1 MLSLLDE
8 LVINTASG
16 GISSIGNSGD
26 MIADLVPLKCV
37 SNWRMLSK

>member
-8 LVINTASG
+8 LVINIASG
-16 GISSIGNSGD
+16 GISSIWNSGD
-26 MIADLVPLKCV
+26 MIADIVLLKCV